1 MLLLLITHPHLSL
14 APVSYLTSH
23 RIADY
28 LIAIS
33 CSGRY
38 ARASLAQW
46 HARVWRACLSLT
58 VYRHAASAST
68 HRRLVPQSIHL
79 VDRKCLLT
87 IFFIF

>member
-28 LIAIS
+28 LI
-33 CSGRY
+33 
-38 ARASLAQW
+38 W